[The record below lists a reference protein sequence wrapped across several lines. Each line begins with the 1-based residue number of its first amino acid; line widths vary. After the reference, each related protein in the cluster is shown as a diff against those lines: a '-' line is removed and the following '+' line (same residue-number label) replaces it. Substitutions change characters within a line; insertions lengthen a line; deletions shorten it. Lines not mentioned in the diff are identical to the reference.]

1 MLFKQVVRAAL
12 TDGDKQSGLA
22 CKTMNNEMEGSRS
35 TDKSE
40 TEMLEPEHVGNY
52 RAGADYGVAGEF
64 IDLAGERYYVI
75 HNVDKIPPFFISVI
89 SDSDHWLFAS
99 STGALTAGRVSPE
112 TALFPYVTVDKI
124 HDSAVHT
131 GSKTLLRVNKDGMYF
146 EWEPFNMEHDGLYV
160 LRRHLYK
167 NLLGNK
173 LCFEEINYDLQL
185 VFRYTWSTS
194 DEYGFVRNCE
204 LNNLG
209 EASVIVDMV
218 DGLQNILPAGTPRFV
233 QTNSSNLVDA
243 YKWTELDQQ
252 SGLAF
257 FTLYSAITDRA
268 EPCESLKA
276 NTVFCLGLEGHK
288 VLISSEQ
295 LDNFR
300 LGKELQ
306 QEEHKRGVRGAY
318 LVNHK
323 LQLAPGVPQDWQFV
337 ANVEQ
342 NQGQVVDL
350 LKQLDRPGD
359 LAGKIAKSVDAG
371 SDRLAR
377 IIARGDGFQLTAEE
391 NVAVHHYAN
400 VLFNILRG
408 GVFDDQYQVSS
419 RDFAASIRNFNHV
432 LYQQHREL
440 LEGLPYELDF
450 KQLLLIIKQ
459 QDDLQLQRLCL
470 EYLPI
475 TFGRRHGDPSRPWN
489 QFAIKLI
496 DEHGN
501 RLLSYEGNW
510 RDIFQNWEA
519 LAFSYPEFIENV
531 IAKFVNAS
539 TIDGYNPYRITKQGI
554 DWEVEEPDDPWS
566 YIGYWGDHQIIYLL
580 KLLELSNNFHP
591 ARLGALLY
599 QQVYS
604 YANVP
609 YRIKPF
615 EALLEDAKNTV
626 EYDEDLARRIELRV
640 KNLGADGKLL
650 LDTDGKVYQVNLLE
664 KLLVPLLSKL
674 GNLVI
679 EGGIWLNTQ
688 RPEWN
693 DANNALVGQGLSMVT
708 LYYLRRY
715 ISFLQ
720 RLLEA
725 EAGTEEVYLSRE
737 VSRWMAETFA
747 ALRRV
752 RPLLGEAPISAKQR
766 YLMLVELGQA
776 ASRYRQSVYQQ
787 QMFTGTVVQPLD
799 TIRVLLD
806 DALAAIDHSI
816 TNNLRKDGLYHAY
829 NLLDLQQDAVAVDT
843 LYPMLEGQVAVLSS
857 GAISPVQAVAVL
869 EALFDSDVYRAD
881 QHSFMLYPDRQLP
894 GFLQKNL
901 VSPEQVE
908 TIPLLQ
914 KMLAENDESI
924 LLRDADGNY
933 RFNAELTNA
942 GELINQL
949 DSLTD
954 VYGASIEAARNPL
967 RQLYE
972 NVFNHQAFTGRSGG
986 MFGFEGLGC
995 IYWHMV
1001 AKLLLAVQEN
1011 FFTALHQGADETVC
1025 RQLGQLY
1032 YRVRKGIG
1040 FNKTPAEYG
1049 AFPTDPY
1056 SHTPRH
1062 AGAQQP
1068 GMTGQVKEE
1077 ILSRFG
1083 ELGVRVSDGAVS
1095 FHPDLLRSREFVSN
1109 SRVFHYLDVADN
1121 WQSINMPPRGLAFTW
1136 CQVPIVYQ
1144 LNDDVDPVLS
1154 ISWDDGTQNSLT
1166 QLALPAKESAELFR
1180 RSGRIRQLTVVLAA
1194 EQLFSE

>member
-1 MLFKQVVRAAL
+1 MLSKQVVRDAL
-12 TDGDKQSGLA
+12 TGSDKQSGFA
-22 CKTMNNEMEGSRS
+22 RKIMNKEVEAGHSSDNH
-35 TDKSE
+35 E
-40 TEMLEPEHVGNY
+40 TVMPEQGGNY
-52 RAGADYGVAGEF
+52 RGGTDNGIAGEF

-75 HNVDKIPPFFISVI
+75 HNVDKIAPFFISVI

-131 GSKTLLRVNKDGMYF
+131 GSKTLLRVNKDGVYF
-146 EWEPFNMEHDGLYV
+146 EWEPFNMEHDGLFA

-243 YKWTELDQQ
+243 YKWTELHQQ

-257 FTLYSAITDRA
+257 FTLYSGITDRA

-276 NTVFCLGLEGHK
+276 NTVFCLDLEGQK

-306 QEEHKRGVRGAY
+306 QEQQKRGVRGAY

-323 LQLAPGVPQDWQFV
+323 LQLAPGVPQNWQFV

-342 NQGQVVDL
+342 SQGQVVDL

-359 LAGKIAKSVDAG
+359 LAGKIAESVDAG

-408 GVFDDQYQVSS
+408 GVFDDQYRVSS
-419 RDFAASIRNFNHV
+419 RDFRQNIRNFNRT
-432 LYQQHREL
+432 LYQRHL
-440 LEGLPYELDF
+440 AMLEALPEKLDF
-450 KQLLLIIKQ
+450 TQLLLLVKK
-459 QDDLQLQRLCL
+459 QDDPQLQRLCL

-489 QFAIKLI
+489 QFAIKLK
-496 DEHGN
+496 DEEGN

-519 LAFSYPEFIENV
+519 LAFSYPEFIENM

-539 TIDGYNPYRITKQGI
+539 TMDGYNPYRITKQGI
-554 DWEVEEPDDPWS
+554 DWEVEDPDDPWS

-580 KLLELSNNFHP
+580 KLLELSNSFHP
-591 ARLGALLY
+591 ARLGALLHRP
-599 QQVYS
+599 VYS

-615 EALLEDAKNTV
+615 EDLLEDAKSTV
-626 EYDEDLARRIELRV
+626 EYDEDLALRIERRV
-640 KNLGADGKLL
+640 AQLGADGKLVSNGNG
-650 LDTDGKVYQVNLLE
+650 DVYQVNLLE
-664 KLLVPLLSKL
+664 KLLVPLLGKL

-708 LYYLRRY
+708 LYYIRRY

-720 RLLEA
+720 QLLEA
-725 EAGTEEVYLSRE
+725 ETATEEVVLSNE
-737 VSRWMAETFA
+737 VSRWLVETAA
-747 ALRRV
+747 ALRSV
-752 RPLLGEAPISAKQR
+752 RPLLGETPLSAKHR
-766 YLMLVELGQA
+766 YRLLTGLGQA
-776 ASRYRQSVYQQ
+776 ASRYRQAVYRQEG
-787 QMFTGTVVQPLD
+787 FSSKGSRPLE

-806 DALAAIDHSI
+806 DAIAVIDHSI
-816 TNNLRKDGLYHAY
+816 AHNQRQDGLYHAY
-829 NLLDLQQDAVAVDT
+829 NLLDLKQDEVELDT

-857 GAISPVQAVAVL
+857 GAITPAQSAAIV

-894 GFLQKNL
+894 GFLDKNR
-901 VSPEQVE
+901 VPGEQVE
-908 TIPLLQ
+908 AIPLLQ
-914 KMLAENDESI
+914 RMLAENDDSI

-933 RFNAELTNA
+933 RFNAEL
-942 GELINQL
+942 INTGALNRRL
-949 DSLTD
+949 DSLVD
-954 VYGASIEAARNPL
+954 DYGDDIEAARYPL
-967 RQLYE
+967 RELYE
-972 NVFNHQAFTGRSGG
+972 NVFNHKAFTGRSGG
-986 MFGFEGLGC
+986 MFGFEGLGS

-1001 AKLLLAVQEN
+1001 SKLLLAVQEN
-1011 FFTALHQGADETVC
+1011 FFTALEQGADEATC
-1025 RQLGQLY
+1025 RQLGSLY

-1040 FNKTPAEYG
+1040 FNKTPDEYG

-1056 SHTPRH
+1056 SHTPKH
-1062 AGAQQP
+1062 AGARQP

-1077 ILSRFG
+1077 VLTRFG
-1083 ELGVRVSDGAVS
+1083 ELGVRVSGGAVN
-1095 FHPDLLRSREFVSN
+1095 FRPDLLRAREFVSKPGTF
-1109 SRVFHYLDVADN
+1109 RYLDVADN
-1121 WQSINMPPRGLAFTW
+1121 WRTISVPAHGLAFTW
-1136 CQVPIVYQ
+1136 CQVPVLYLLDDNVQPALNITWDNDKQEVLTKLQ
-1144 LNDDVDPVLS
+1144 LSPE
-1154 ISWDDGTQNSLT
+1154 
-1166 QLALPAKESAELFR
+1166 ESSELFR
-1180 RSGRIRQLTVVLAA
+1180 RSGRIRQLTLVLTT
-1194 EQLFSE
+1194 EQLLSE